1 MLIIFG
7 SVNMDMTLPIP
18 VMPESGETMVIP
30 AYEITPGGKGANQA
44 LAAAR
49 MGAQAVLV
57 GRVGKDVYA
66 YETIT
71 TIRRQG
77 VITSGVSEDD
87 TLPTGTAVILREP
100 DGSNRIIVANGA
112 NKALEHD
119 QVPDEILKPKNML
132 LAQMEVAPEQVFSI
146 IRRAHEKGVK
156 VLLKAAPAC
165 DIPVDVLRMV
175 DVLIVNE
182 GEAARL
188 ASFCGVTAEGTP
200 LELAQALASVT
211 KKTCIVTNGPHG
223 SVAVLD
229 DRSVVRV
236 PALPIEKV
244 VDTTGAGDAYC
255 GTLAALLADKMDIRE
270 ALRWAAVAGSLA
282 CTKKG
287 ALSAFAY
294 SDDIRD
300 ALANLPHA

>member
-7 SVNMDMTLPIP
+7 SVNMDMTLPVP
-18 VMPESGETMVIP
+18 SMPIRGETMVIP

-49 MGAQAVLV
+49 MGVQAVLV

-77 VITSGVSEDD
+77 VVTSGVSEDE
-87 TLPTGTAVILREP
+87 TLPTGTAIILREP

-119 QVPDEILKPKNML
+119 QVPDEILKPTNTL
-132 LAQMEVAPEQVFSI
+132 LAQMEVAPQQVFTL
-146 IRRAHEKGVK
+146 IRRAHEKKVK
-156 VLLKAAPAC
+156 ILLNAAPAC
-165 DIPVDVLRMV
+165 DIPADVLQMV

-182 GEAARL
+182 VEAARL
-188 ASFCGVTAEGTP
+188 ADFCHLKHDNTPEGMAHALAGVTH
-200 LELAQALASVT
+200 
-211 KKTCIVTNGPHG
+211 KTCIVTLGPDG

-229 DRSVVRV
+229 DGSVVRV
-236 PALPIEKV
+236 PSLPIDRV

-255 GTLAALLADKMDIRE
+255 GTLAALLADKMNIRE

-282 CTKKG
+282 CAKKG

-300 ALANLPHA
+300 ALKDLPPV